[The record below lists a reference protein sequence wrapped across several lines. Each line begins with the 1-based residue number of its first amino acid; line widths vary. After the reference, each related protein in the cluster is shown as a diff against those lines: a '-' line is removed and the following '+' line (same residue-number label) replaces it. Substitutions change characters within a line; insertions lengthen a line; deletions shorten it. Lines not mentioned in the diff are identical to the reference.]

1 MSWVTPK
8 TNWSDSDLCTH
19 EDANRIAGNINFL
32 APAVNLKAN
41 YTQGDFWTEAQI
53 KAILSALSK
62 LIVAVGL
69 DDEPIQFQPAITADL
84 LNEIEQQTLDLYNK
98 LGLNAEQHVAD
109 IYAGDDLY
117 TAHFGQYTDVA
128 ENYVR
133 GLN

>member
-1 MSWVTPK
+1 MAWVTPK
-8 TNWSDSDLCTH
+8 INWSDSDLCTH

-32 APAVNLKAN
+32 APGMNLKAN

-69 DDEPIQFQPAITADL
+69 DDEPILFQTAITADL

-117 TAHFGQYTDVA
+117 TSHFGQYTDVA